1 MAFGSV
7 YAVFVVLVVLADL
20 GELAGVLTWVFS
32 LPCCSV
38 SVGVRAF
45 WVCGV
50 AGSKDGLRTDIFDNN
65 FDVVAG
71 GE

>member
-20 GELAGVLTWVFS
+20 GELAEVLTWVFS

-38 SVGVRAF
+38 SVGVRVF
-45 WVCGV
+45 G
-50 AGSKDGLRTDIFDNN
+50 R
-65 FDVVAG
+65 VV
-71 GE
+71 